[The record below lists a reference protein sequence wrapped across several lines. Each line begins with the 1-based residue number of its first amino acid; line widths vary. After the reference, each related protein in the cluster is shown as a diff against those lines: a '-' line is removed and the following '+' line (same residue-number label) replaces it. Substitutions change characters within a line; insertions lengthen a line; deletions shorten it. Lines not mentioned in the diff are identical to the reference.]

1 MTLLTGDVL
10 GSPSSSGRL
19 ISSCDT
25 VSRER
30 ASGANLDSRFNKM
43 TTPASQLDAEAPEGF
58 RVVEISRE
66 PIELYKI
73 LKFEGMASSGGQA
86 KAAVASGE
94 VLVNKKLETQK
105 RKKIVSGDTIEYKD
119 EKIYIKLSSPIS
131 ETTTLPEQNV
141 NTEVEAQGPEKE

>member
-1 MTLLTGDVL
+1 
-10 GSPSSSGRL
+10 
-19 ISSCDT
+19 
-25 VSRER
+25 
-30 ASGANLDSRFNKM
+30 
-43 TTPASQLDAEAPEGF
+43 
-58 RVVEISRE
+58 
-66 PIELYKI
+66 
-73 LKFEGMASSGGQA
+73 MASSGGQA

-105 RKKIVSGDTIEYKD
+105 RKKIVSGDTIEYND